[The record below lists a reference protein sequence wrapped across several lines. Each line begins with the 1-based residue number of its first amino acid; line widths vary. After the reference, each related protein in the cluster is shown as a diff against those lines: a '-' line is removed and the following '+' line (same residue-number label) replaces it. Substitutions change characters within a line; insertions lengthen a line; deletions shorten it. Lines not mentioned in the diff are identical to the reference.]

1 MAGQLD
7 SLFKNVA
14 KSVVATL
21 GDSFDHTITFI
32 KKGVQQYNVAEG
44 QLVSIDTTF
53 ADIKVPL
60 EFIQS
65 EEEEGQEVRRAK
77 LYITPDL
84 IGNNQVTLQ
93 DKIKLTYAGE
103 VRTAQIYEINT
114 KKGNQV
120 YLYIILVRF

>member
-14 KSVVATL
+14 QSVVATL
-21 GDSFDHTITFI
+21 GDSFNHNITFI

-44 QLVSIDTTF
+44 QLISIDTTF

-84 IGNNQVTLQ
+84 IGDNQVTLQ

-103 VRTAQIYEINT
+103 LRTAQIYEINT

-120 YLYIILVRF
+120 YLYIIMVRF